1 MEEGSHVSDDRVA
14 DMAAL
19 RATSDQLV
27 LAIHEVDARERRK
40 RGIAPGDPAFL
51 GLARQVRV
59 AAEIVVDLARHEEN
73 TAQRL
78 SAEPAVGD
86 LPPIEAM
93 SPAKELATILE
104 QWRAVEKRLGE
115 AQPGSAEAEELM
127 LEFERQR
134 DRYAVALKTRQQR

>member
-1 MEEGSHVSDDRVA
+1 
-14 DMAAL
+14 MAAL

-40 RGIAPGDPAFL
+40 RGITPAAPVFL
-51 GLARQVRV
+51 ELAREVRV
-59 AAEIVVDLARHEEN
+59 AAEIVAELARHEEIS
-73 TAQRL
+73 AQRI
-78 SAEPAVGD
+78 SAEPGSAG

-115 AQPGSAEAEELM
+115 AQAGSSEAGELM
-127 LEFERQR
+127 VEFERLR
-134 DRYAVALKTRQQR
+134 DRYALALKVRQKGS